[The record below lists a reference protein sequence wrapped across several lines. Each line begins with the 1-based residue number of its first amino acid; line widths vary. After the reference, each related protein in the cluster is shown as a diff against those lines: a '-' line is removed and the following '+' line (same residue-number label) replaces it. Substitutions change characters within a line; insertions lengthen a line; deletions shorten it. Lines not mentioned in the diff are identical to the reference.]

1 MNACS
6 VTNDLLRDVW
16 LQWRVGEHQSEM
28 VGGKVVDIIE
38 GVLGGAKQVLR
49 IRRRH
54 RSFDCYPQREDW
66 LTDLLWC

>member
-1 MNACS
+1 
-6 VTNDLLRDVW
+6 
-16 LQWRVGEHQSEM
+16 M